1 METQIKYTG
10 ADEVFAKLD
19 MLGDQKAARRVVT
32 KSVRAAI
39 NVWRKAARANAK
51 KFDRPESPNQ
61 IYKNVVSSVSTSR
74 SGAVIGRVGVKGGA
88 KQYVDT
94 KRNQRKGLAGTSY
107 TDYGKV
113 FYWRYLE
120 FGLAPGTRKVKTKN
134 GNRYSYDHPGFAAT
148 PFLRPVINSKAQ
160 EATDVFAKR
169 AIKELDIEL
178 KKLER

>member
-88 KQYVDT
+88 KQYVNT
-94 KRNQRKGLAGTSY
+94 KRNQRKGVAGKSYTSY
-107 TDYGKV
+107 GDL
-113 FYWRYLE
+113 FYWRFLE
-120 FGLAPGTRKVKTKN
+120 FGTK
-134 GNRYSYDHPGFAAT
+134 DQKAT